1 MQEIDAVLDDH
12 PELAIEMVEL
22 DSRNRNAHEELQA
35 FNDHKVFVYKHP
47 VTVRRKQYDDQLTE
61 LYNLKRTDPG
71 ALMTEIANLMQNIRR
86 IQSNLNRKKYKSVD
100 EQVSWDT
107 NLTRSELRMKVLKEV
122 ISK

>member
-1 MQEIDAVLDDH
+1 MQEIDAVLDDR
-12 PELAIEMVEL
+12 PELAPEMVEL

-35 FNDHKVFVYKHP
+35 FNDHKVFVYRHP
-47 VTVRRKQYDDQLTE
+47 ITVRRRQYDDQLTE

-86 IQSNLNRKKYKSVD
+86 IQSNLNRKKHKTGD
-100 EQVSWDT
+100 EKASWEA
-107 NLTRSELRMKVLKEV
+107 NLTRAELRMKVLKEV